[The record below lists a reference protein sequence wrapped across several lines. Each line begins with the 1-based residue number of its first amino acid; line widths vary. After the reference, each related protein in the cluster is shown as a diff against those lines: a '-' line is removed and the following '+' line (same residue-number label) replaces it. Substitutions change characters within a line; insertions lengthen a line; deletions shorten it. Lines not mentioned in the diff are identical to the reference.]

1 MIAKKC
7 PCRREMAA
15 CLAQP
20 LLGTEQTEHQT
31 SKRLPNRNFPRRK
44 MLLKSMTLRHVFLTI
59 VREEIRPRPAIP
71 LLLTSRRCFCVML
84 GDMF

>member
-1 MIAKKC
+1 
-7 PCRREMAA
+7 
-15 CLAQP
+15 
-20 LLGTEQTEHQT
+20 
-31 SKRLPNRNFPRRK
+31 